1 MLHIGAHVS
10 AAGGVQNAPLN
21 AQKIGAS
28 AFGMFTRS
36 PRGWSA
42 PPLEGESIALFKANL
57 AATGIAPAMVLVH
70 DNYLVNLAS
79 PKEDILAKSYAS
91 LLDEAQRVEQLG
103 LKLLNFHPGSRQ
115 ESELDGALSQIATYV
130 QRIID
135 ETNDVCMVIEMTA
148 GSGAHTG
155 AAFEEIATMLK
166 RIDREAR
173 MGVCIDTCH
182 IFAAGYDLRSAE
194 SYAATMEQF
203 ERLIGYEFL
212 RGMHL
217 NDSMKGLGSRV
228 DRHSPL
234 GEGEIGL
241 SAFKAIAKHE
251 AMNNIPLILETP
263 EPARW
268 ATEISQMQQWHKGMA

>member
-1 MLHIGAHVS
+1 MLYIGAHVS

-21 AQKIGAS
+21 AQKIGAT

-42 PPLEGESIALFKANL
+42 PPLAGESVALFKANL
-57 AATGIAPAMVLVH
+57 VATGIAPEMVLVH

-79 PKEDILAKSYAS
+79 PKEDILAKSYTS
-91 LLDEAQRVEQLG
+91 LLDEAERVEQLG

-115 ESELDGALSQIATYV
+115 ESDLDGALSQIASYV
-130 QRIID
+130 KRIID
-135 ETNDVCMVIEMTA
+135 ETAEVCMVIEMTA

-155 AAFEEIATMLK
+155 ATFEEIATMLE
-166 RIDREAR
+166 RIDAGSR

-212 RGMHL
+212 RGMHI
-217 NDSMKGLGSRV
+217 NDSMKGLGSHV

-234 GEGEIGL
+234 GAGEIGL
-241 SAFKAIAKHE
+241 TAFEVLAKDNKI
-251 AMNNIPLILETP
+251 MNIPLILETP
-263 EPARW
+263 EPTLW
-268 ATEISQMQQWHKGMA
+268 ATEIQQMQSWHKG